1 MTATE
6 IAELICT
13 RISHDLIGNIG
24 SISNALEL
32 MEDDPSD
39 ISDITPILH
48 SGSETLMFR
57 LKFFRQAFGLKNS
70 APKDIYQMQKLADDY
85 VQTIGQTKNAIS
97 IKWSIKT
104 LSLYKITYL
113 GVMILADVF
122 IRGGLIEL
130 NETDDGLIFKA
141 SSNAPLSLKK
151 LENVQKTIEGSIIEE
166 NPALYAPLIYMQ
178 SLLDEVGIK
187 IFLKYQEKEAVL
199 YIK

>member
-1 MTATE
+1 
-6 IAELICT
+6 
-13 RISHDLIGNIG
+13 
-24 SISNALEL
+24 